1 MAGDGEVSKTE
12 YVLMPQC
19 IIFDFDYTLGDSSRG
34 HRRMLQFRVRTAV
47 PAALIERSHLPH
59 IGMSLPHALV
69 VLAGQGQAERAEE
82 FQRLFLERADEVM
95 HGATRVFEFVSPMV
109 TALTR
114 RGIALGIVSTK
125 FRARIETVL
134 RREFLSG
141 RFAVIVGGDD
151 VTVPKPHPSGLLRAA
166 SALGCDPEHCLYVGD
181 SVTDAET
188 ARRAGVPFAAVLSGV
203 TERVAFEGYEPSMIL
218 DCAGELPE
226 ALGFGM

>member
-1 MAGDGEVSKTE
+1 MAGDGGVNETE
-12 YVLMPQC
+12 YVLMPHC
-19 IIFDFDYTLGDSSRG
+19 IIFDFDYTLGDSSAG
-34 HRRMLQFRVRTAV
+34 IVECFNYAF
-47 PAALIERSHLPH
+47 ERLSLPPSSKEAICH
-59 IGMSLPHALV
+59 TIGMSLPHALV
-69 VLAGQGQAERAEE
+69 VLAGQGQAERAEA

-109 TALTR
+109 NALAR

-125 FRARIETVL
+125 FRARIEAVL
-134 RREFLSG
+134 RRENLSG
-141 RFAVIVGGDD
+141 RFAVIVGGED

-166 SALGCDPEHCLYVGD
+166 AALGCDPEHCLYVGD

-226 ALGFGM
+226 ALGLGL